1 MARLLYTAIAS
12 LDGYTVDAGG
22 DFSWAAPDHEVH
34 HAVNDLLRS
43 VGTHLYGRRSYEV
56 MAAWDTAGDDEDDQ
70 PAIRDFARV
79 WRGADKVVYSTT
91 LDPATFAGTA
101 GPRTR
106 LERDFDPETVR
117 ALVRDAEAD
126 VAVGGATLAAHAL
139 RAGLVDELQL
149 FVVPV
154 VVGGGTAYLPDGVRL
169 GLRLLEERRFASG
182 VVFLR
187 YAVRS

>member
-12 LDGYTVDAGG
+12 LDGYTVDADG

-34 HAVNDLLRS
+34 LAVNDLLRG
-43 VGTHLYGRRSYEV
+43 VGIYLYGRRIYEV
-56 MAAWDTAGDDEDDQ
+56 MTAWETMGDDEDDQ

-79 WRGADKVVYSTT
+79 WRGADKVVYSST

-106 LERDFDPETVR
+106 LEQAFDPQTVR

-126 VAVGGATLAAHAL
+126 VAIGGPTLAAHAL
-139 RAGLVDELQL
+139 RAELVDDLQL
-149 FVVPV
+149 FLVPV
-154 VVGGGTAYLPDGVRL
+154 VVGGGTAFLPDGVRL

-187 YAVRS
+187 YAVGS